1 MTQGYVTYE
10 PWRGDINNVRLHFE
24 SIVALAYLL
33 DRKIAIPDHLH
44 RRTYHQGPVFLPL
57 HPALYFDLA
66 TLPITHLADIQD
78 NLSVADVPAFQPDR
92 AIIVHEDAPEIDAF
106 ACGREKL
113 YLPTYA
119 DIIKLPPLLTP
130 FYALVFSTAERRRQT
145 VGYVHDNFRHYANV
159 PALAKQVATSLGT
172 FHAVQVRRTDFI
184 LHHPSVDIATI
195 LSELTEVAPAG
206 STLVIATDEPNRAF
220 FDLLSTRYKV
230 VFGMDV
236 IRQMAPAGMHP
247 NHFGCVEQNLCA
259 LAETFT
265 GTRFSTFSAYITRL
279 RGYHRIGDTR
289 IRFTDGIHRH
299 IRDTDGW
306 PQFSWQPACRH
317 GEALWGREF
326 QEGWS
331 F

>member
-1 MTQGYVTYE
+1 MTQGYLTYE

-24 SIVALAYLL
+24 SVVALAHLL
-33 DRKIAIPDHLH
+33 DRQIAIPEHLH
-44 RRTYHQGPVFLPL
+44 RTTYHQGPVFLPL
-57 HPALYFDLA
+57 HPALYFDLT
-66 TLPITHLADIQD
+66 TLPITRLADVPD
-78 NLSVADVPAFQPDR
+78 TTSVYDVPAFQPDR
-92 AIIVHEDAPEIDAF
+92 AILVDADAPEIDAF
-106 ACGREKL
+106 ACGRNKL
-113 YLPTYA
+113 YLPASA

-130 FYALVFSTAERRRQT
+130 FYALVFSTAERRRQS
-145 VGYVHDNFRHYANV
+145 VAFVHDNFRHYANV
-159 PALAKQVATSLGT
+159 PALAKQIATSLGA
-172 FHAVQVRRTDFI
+172 FHALQVRRTDFI
-184 LHHPSVDIATI
+184 LYHPSVDIATI
-195 LSELTEVAPAG
+195 LTQLTEVAPAG
-206 STLVIATDEPNRAF
+206 STLVIATDEPNRTF
-220 FDLLSTRYKV
+220 FDALATRYRL
-230 VFGMDV
+230 VFGMDM
-236 IRQMAPAGMHP
+236 IKQMAPPDMHEK
-247 NHFGCVEQNLCA
+247 HHGCVEQNLCA

-289 IRFTDGIHRH
+289 IRFTDGTHHR